1 MSVDPRPGD
10 QTADRLLP
18 DAPHGVNTFAR
29 AFDSNAQP
37 VRTAADLDTLD
48 DAEIVE
54 GYHDGRAGEPE
65 PGGNR
70 SRSYRHGW
78 RVGRVDG
85 GHAQPD
91 ADGMVLV
98 EDVLRNGGFF
108 RVKGQTGPD
117 KRRRRT

>member
-1 MSVDPRPGD
+1 MSESKRRRPSRLMAL
-10 QTADRLLP
+10 ADRPLP
-18 DAPHGVNTFAR
+18 DAPREVNTFA
-29 AFDSNAQP
+29 P

-48 DAEIVE
+48 DAETVE

-70 SRSYRHGW
+70 SRSYWHGW

-85 GHAQPD
+85 GHARPD
-91 ADGMVLV
+91 ADGMALV
-98 EDVLRNGGFF
+98 EDVLRNGGIF

-117 KRRRRT
+117 KRRGRA